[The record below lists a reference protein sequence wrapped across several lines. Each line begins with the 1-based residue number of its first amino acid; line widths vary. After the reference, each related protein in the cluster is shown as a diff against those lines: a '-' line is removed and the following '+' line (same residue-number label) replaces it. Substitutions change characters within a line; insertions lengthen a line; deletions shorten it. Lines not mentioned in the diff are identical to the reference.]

1 MSVDT
6 IVRHLVVNVGDID
19 RGDGRIRAISLY
31 DGSVGTEDTHEVY
44 GLEFPIHKPDR
55 SIKATGRE
63 NVGRPLKTVEVD
75 GVDIEKNTPPFWPTA
90 PLTEGQDDQTA
101 IGCAVAGVCQ
111 IAPDAD
117 FENYVYLAFIAY
129 HPETPD
135 AGYCVAYLSVDT
147 ANAIADARWKDMN
160 LVACNKQI
168 PRQSN
173 ISLIVLPGI
182 TPSGV
187 TPAGALST
195 FPGLTIHGLSGQFE
209 YEIFA

>member
-6 IVRHLVVNVGDID
+6 IVRHLVVNVGNID

-31 DGSVGTEDTHEVY
+31 DGCVGTEETHTVY

-63 NVGRPLKTVEVD
+63 GVGRED
-75 GVDIEKNTPPFWPTA
+75 DTPPFWPPA
-90 PLTEGQDDQTA
+90 PLTEGQDDQTVL
-101 IGCAVAGVCQ
+101 GCAVAGTCQ

-129 HPETPD
+129 HPETPNS
-135 AGYCVAYLSVDT
+135 GYCVAYLSVDEDH
-147 ANAIADARWKDMN
+147 ALADARFANMN
-160 LVACNKQI
+160 LVACNKYI

-173 ISLIVLPGI
+173 ISLIVLAGI

-187 TPAGALST
+187 TPAGASAT
-195 FPGLTIHGLSGQFE
+195 FPGLTIHGLTGQFE
-209 YEIFA
+209 YEIYN

>member
-1 MSVDT
+1 EEIHD
-6 IVRHLVVNVGDID
+6 
-19 RGDGRIRAISLY
+19 
-31 DGSVGTEDTHEVY
+31 VY

-63 NVGRPLKTVEVD
+63 GVGRPD
-75 GVDIEKNTPPFWPTA
+75 DTPPFFPTA
-90 PLTEGQDDQTA
+90 PLTEGQDDQTD
-101 IGCAVAGVCQ
+101 IGCAVAGTCQ

-129 HPETPD
+129 HPETPNS
-135 AGYCVAYLSVDT
+135 GYCVAYLSVD
-147 ANAIADARWKDMN
+147 ADHAIEDARWEDMN
-160 LVACNKQI
+160 LVACNKYI

-173 ISLIVLPGI
+173 ISLIVLAGI

-187 TPAGALST
+187 TPAGASAT
-195 FPGLTIHGLSGQFE
+195 FPGLTIHGLTGQFE